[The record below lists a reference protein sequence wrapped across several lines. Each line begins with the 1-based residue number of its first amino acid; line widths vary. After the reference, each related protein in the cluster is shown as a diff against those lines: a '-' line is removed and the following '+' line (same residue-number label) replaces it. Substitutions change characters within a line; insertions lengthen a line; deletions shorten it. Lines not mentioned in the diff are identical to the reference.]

1 MRSLPVITEPF
12 LRSTVVLDLPGLG
25 LVMIMRMVICTH
37 IHVNDD
43 GQEARKMVKVQY
55 LHREIV
61 NVALGEVFAQNVK
74 TACWHETIDN
84 SGAMLQTKD
93 RGKQFGNIIRSKL

>member
-1 MRSLPVITEPF
+1 
-12 LRSTVVLDLPGLG
+12 
-25 LVMIMRMVICTH
+25 MRMVICTH

-93 RGKQFGNIIRSKL
+93 LRNFAIEHRQEPVQSVIKLF

>member
-1 MRSLPVITEPF
+1 M
-12 LRSTVVLDLPGLG
+12 
-25 LVMIMRMVICTH
+25 
-37 IHVNDD
+37 NDD

-93 RGKQFGNIIRSKL
+93 RGKHHQKQALIPVQIWKTKIVIKLFTIKFNA